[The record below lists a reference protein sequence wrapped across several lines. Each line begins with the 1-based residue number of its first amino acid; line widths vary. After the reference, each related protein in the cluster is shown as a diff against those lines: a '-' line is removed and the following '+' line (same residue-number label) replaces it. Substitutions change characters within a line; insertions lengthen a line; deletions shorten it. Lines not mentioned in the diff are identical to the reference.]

1 MAKSKTDLRPK
12 VWSGKLK
19 CTFHGPRHWE
29 LDKELSF
36 LSVNANRHIDR
47 WKQLGV
53 NISVPKNQGFG
64 TKAKIKVEQG
74 YHTDLASIHRAA
86 WSFIAPWDVARAA
99 VIHDVLYEALREN
112 KVKLTPAKIKEM
124 RKAADN
130 VMLEGMMA
138 AQPTVSNLKV
148 KVVYGVLRMT
158 GGMALKHSSYRE
170 RHGW

>member
-1 MAKSKTDLRPK
+1 MVHDI
-12 VWSGKLK
+12 GNLK
-19 CTFHGPRHWE
+19 
-29 LDKELSF
+29 
-36 LSVNANRHIDR
+36 
-47 WKQLGV
+47 GV
-53 NISVPKNQGFG
+53 G

-130 VMLEGMMA
+130 VMLEGMKA
-138 AQPTVSNLKV
+138 AQPIVSNLKV
-148 KVVYGVLRMT
+148 KVVYRVLRIT

-170 RHGW
+170 RQGW

>member
-1 MAKSKTDLRPK
+1 MGMVAKMNKL
-12 VWSGKLK
+12 WSGKLK

-36 LSVNANRHIDR
+36 LSARGHEHLDL

-53 NISVPKNQGFG
+53 NISVPKKQGLD

-74 YHTDLASIHRAA
+74 YHTDLASIHRVA
-86 WSFIAPWDVARAA
+86 WSVIAPWDVARAA

-112 KVKLTPAKIKEM
+112 KAKLPSAKIKEM
-124 RKAADN
+124 RKAADD
-130 VMLEGMMA
+130 VMLEGMTA
-138 AQPTVSNLKV
+138 AQPAVPNFKV
-148 KVVYGVLRMT
+148 KVVYRMLRMT

-170 RHGW
+170 RQGW

>member
-1 MAKSKTDLRPK
+1 MAK

-29 LDKELSF
+29 LDKDLWF
-36 LSVNANRHIDR
+36 LSAQVHQYFSEWRE
-47 WKQLGV
+47 LGV
-53 NISVPKNQGFG
+53 EVTRTIKREGPPS
-64 TKAKIKVEQG
+64 TKAKVIIRAG
-74 YHTDLASIHRAA
+74 YHTDLASIHRLA

-148 KVVYGVLRMT
+148 KVVYGVLRIT

>member
-1 MAKSKTDLRPK
+1 MTK

-36 LSVNANRHIDR
+36 LSVHAHKHLDR
-47 WKQLGV
+47 WEQLGV
-53 NISVPKNQGFG
+53 NISVPKNQGIV
-64 TKAKIKVEQG
+64 TKAKITVKKG

-99 VIHDVLYEALREN
+99 VIHDILYEVLREN
-112 KVKLTPAKIKEM
+112 KAKLTSAKIKEM

-130 VMLEGMMA
+130 IMLEGMTA
-138 AQPTVSNLKV
+138 AQPTVPNFKV
-148 KVVYGVLRMT
+148 KVVYRVLRIT
-158 GGMALKHSSYRE
+158 GGTALKHSSYRE